1 MIDKAMSKTP
11 VARRTKSIKPTAAT
25 LAPLGAERL
34 AELLMA
40 AAKADPSLMRGL
52 ALEVAGEGGD
62 MALEVDRQ
70 IARVRK
76 GTGLLNAKKSAAFA
90 RELQTLAEVIVA
102 RLGPEEPVGA
112 VERLLALLD
121 LAPELLER
129 RMEGGDALAEVF
141 RGLSVRIGAL
151 LASAPEG
158 PAKSS
163 LAASAYRTFLAD
175 GYGLAEDLIGHVAGA
190 IGPEDRR
197 SLKALIEADWNT
209 RREALGDR
217 QGSALYRTFKIVD
230 ALCAVADADGDVDA
244 FAAAQALKGPRA
256 RDDLAIARR
265 LLDANRAAEA
275 LAVLN
280 SSTPNASRPAPAL
293 ADLKVEAL
301 DAVGQRDEAQALRW
315 AIFEASLSADA
326 LRGYLKRLPDFEDV
340 EQEER
345 ALAYVETHPNGLAAL
360 AFLLAWPD
368 LRRAGQLVRRR
379 LREMD
384 GDVYQLLAPSAEA
397 LAHKDPL
404 AATLLYR
411 ELIDFSLER
420 GRTGRYGHAA
430 RHLQDC
436 ASLGSAVADWEGH
449 PTHQAYV
456 DRLKERHRYKESFW
470 GKSAGV

>member
-1 MIDKAMSKTP
+1 M
-11 VARRTKSIKPTAAT
+11 
-25 LAPLGAERL
+25 
-34 AELLMA
+34 
-40 AAKADPSLMRGL
+40 
-52 ALEVAGEGGD
+52 
-62 MALEVDRQ
+62 
-70 IARVRK
+70 
-76 GTGLLNAKKSAAFA
+76 
-90 RELQTLAEVIVA
+90 IVA
-102 RLGPEEPVGA
+102 RLGPEEPVGS

-129 RMEGGDALAEVF
+129 RMEGRDALAEVF

-158 PAKSS
+158 PAKLS

-175 GYGLAEDLIGHVAGA
+175 GYGLAEDLIGHVAAA

-217 QGSALYRTFKIVD
+217 QGSALYRIFKIVD

-280 SSTPNASRPAPAL
+280 SSTPNTSRPAPAL

-301 DAVGQRDEAQALRW
+301 DAIGQRDEAQALRW
-315 AIFEASLSADA
+315 ASLSIEA
-326 LRGYLKRLPDFEDV
+326 LRGYLKRLPDFEHV

-345 ALAYVETHPNGLAAL
+345 ALTYVEAHPNGLAAL
-360 AFLLAWPD
+360 GFLLAWPD
-368 LRRAGQLVRRR
+368 LRRAGRIVRKRQ
-379 LREMD
+379 REMD
-384 GDVYQLLAPSAEA
+384 GDVYQLLAPAAEA
-397 LAHKDPL
+397 LAHRDPL
-404 AATLLYR
+404 AAKLLYR
-411 ELIDFSLER
+411 QLIDFSLDR

-436 ASLGSAVADWEGH
+436 ASLASAVADWEGH

-470 GKSAGV
+470 GKAAGA